1 VNPHD
6 RRNPPLIVA
15 IGEPLVQ
22 FAPTTGQGLDEADRL
37 GVHLGG
43 AEVNVMVT
51 LARFGLPVGLLTR
64 LGDDPFGRRIL
75 RDLERAGVDTAAV
88 TLDASLPTGVYFK
101 DFRGGRSASYYYR
114 AGSAAAS
121 ISKDDLQRLPADAD
135 WVHVTGITSALSP
148 TCSAVVDALLDRRGR
163 GGPGVSFDVNVRP
176 KLWIDRDPSHVLLGQ
191 ARRAEVVF
199 VGRDEAHL
207 LWGTDGPDDIR
218 SLLSEVPTLVVK
230 DAAHSAVSF
239 RGTHRLEVPALEIEV
254 IEPVGAGDA
263 FAAGYLAARFEGRD
277 ERTALRWGHLL
288 AACTMRSPADQCE
301 VHPRWL
307 LEQATM
313 LSDDEWHEWRPSELD
328 RVG

>member
-1 VNPHD
+1 M
-6 RRNPPLIVA
+6 IVA
-15 IGEPLVQ
+15 VGEPLAQ
-22 FAPTTGQGLDEADRL
+22 FAPTTGRGLDEADFL

-75 RDLERAGVDTAAV
+75 RDLEKAGVGTAAV

-101 DFRGGRSASYYYR
+101 DFRAGRTASYYYR
-114 AGSAAAS
+114 AASAAAS
-121 ISKDDLQRLPADAD
+121 ISENDLQRLPPDAE
-135 WVHVTGITSALSP
+135 WIHVTGITSALSP
-148 TCSAVVDALLDRRGR
+148 TCSDVVDSLLDRRGR
-163 GGPGVSFDVNVRP
+163 GGPAVSFDVNVRP
-176 KLWIDRDPSHVLLGQ
+176 KLWIDRDPSHVLLQQ
-191 ARRAEVVF
+191 ARRADVVF

-207 LWGTDGPDDIR
+207 LWGTEGPDDIR

-263 FAAGYLAARFEGRD
+263 FAAGYLAGRFEGQG
-277 ERTALRWGHLL
+277 ERASLRWGHLL
-288 AACTMRSPADQCE
+288 AACAMRSPADQCE
-301 VHPRWL
+301 VPPRWQ
-307 LEQATM
+307 LEQATL
-313 LSDDEWHEWRPSELD
+313 LSDDEWCEWRPSQ
-328 RVG
+328 VGGVAGGGVADLEGR